1 MLSDEQ
7 AWSVCMDRRRR
18 WPLIV
23 GRTALGMVSLLVL
36 GLTGYVW
43 TFYHDFSTGLSTSGA
58 LSGDEPKS
66 KDGATNILVM
76 GLDSRL
82 DQNGQPLPQ
91 DIYDQLHAGDNSQG
105 GYNTNVMMVLHVP
118 NDGSKATLISIP
130 RDDYATLVGAPDG
143 IAKEKIKQ
151 GYGLAKDAK
160 EKALV
165 SQGVT
170 DRSRLEHEGR
180 EAGRKQTVDDVRAFL
195 GGIPI
200 DHFVEVTLIG
210 FYDLAKALGSVTV
223 CLQGPT
229 QDSFSGANF
238 VKGEQQLDAAQA
250 LAFVRQRR
258 DYVHPELNFTDLDRE
273 RRQQAFLASASQ
285 QLKSAGTLADPAKMS
300 ALVGAATKDLVFDS
314 GFDLMG
320 FIQQSAGLVSGG
332 VTYVTLP
339 VKSFG
344 KVNGEDVNL
353 VDLNQIRTMVHDLI
367 GDKTAPP
374 PSTTLPAAKVD
385 VVNSGGQSGLAA
397 QLLTAL
403 AGKGATKGS
412 PITGPSILSHST
424 VYYGPGGADAANAV
438 GNLLGIDD
446 VEAGSTVAA
455 GAVRVVIGTDFTMP
469 AAQAT
474 PTSTTAVPPTSS
486 TAPPTTTSSSGA
498 TGASGP
504 MDALQGG
511 SVPCVK

>member
-1 MLSDEQ
+1 MARKQ
-7 AWSVCMDRRRR
+7 R

-23 GRTALGMVSLLVL
+23 GRTALGMVSLLIL

-43 TFYHDFSTGLSTSGA
+43 TFYHDFSTGLSTSAA

-82 DQNGQPLPQ
+82 DQNGNALPQ
-91 DIYDQLHAGDNSQG
+91 DIYDQLHAGDDSKG

-143 IAKEKIKQ
+143 IAKEKIKE

-160 EKALV
+160 QQELV
-165 SQGVT
+165 KQGVT

-238 VKGEQQLDAAQA
+238 VKDEQPLNAAQA

-273 RRQQAFLASASQ
+273 RRQQAFLASAAQ
-285 QLKSAGTLADPAKMS
+285 QLKSAGTLADPTKMS
-300 ALVGAATKDLVFDS
+300 ALVGAATQDLVFDS

-339 VKSFG
+339 IKSFG
-344 KVNGEDVNL
+344 KVGEDDVNF

-367 GDKTAPP
+367 GDRSTPLPP
-374 PSTTLPAAKVD
+374 VTLPAAKVD
-385 VVNSGGQSGLAA
+385 VVNAGKQSGLAA
-397 QLLTAL
+397 QLLTVL
-403 AGKGATKGS
+403 AGKGATKGD
-412 PITGPSILSHST
+412 PLTGPSFLSHST

-438 GNLLGIDD
+438 ADFLGIDD
-446 VEAGSTVAA
+446 VETGSTVAT

-469 AAQAT
+469 AALTT
-474 PTSTTAVPPTSS
+474 PTSTTSAPPTSS
-486 TAPPTTTSSSGA
+486 TAPPKSTSTSSSAAG
-498 TGASGP
+498 GP
-504 MDALQGG
+504 MDTLQGG